1 MDNTELIVIF
11 KMLTDENRLNILKAL
26 CGRERNEKEL
36 VQELGIPQSTVSN
49 HMGKL
54 CQSGILNSRKEGRA
68 VYYSISK
75 ERTEEI
81 HKVLNEFLIPFQKE
95 VIVYTKGN
103 PRGIVVPVKR

>member
-1 MDNTELIVIF
+1 MENKELINVF
-11 KMLTDENRLNILKAL
+11 KMLTDDNRLKILKAL

-54 CQSGILNSRKEGRA
+54 CQTGILNSRKEGRA

-75 ERTEEI
+75 DRVEEI
-81 HKVLNEFLIPFQKE
+81 HTVLNEFLIPFQEE
-95 VIVYTKGN
+95 VVVYTKGN
-103 PRGIVVPVKR
+103 PRGIVQLKKR